1 MTSEKITSIYSD
13 PSWSVLRQGWN
24 NFHACGLH
32 HSAYGPTIYLYDE
45 FAMLT
50 PRRSHQLCL
59 SVSHRHACVPGHF
72 SHVWLWTWTVAHQ
85 VPLSMGFSRQE
96 SWSGLPCPPPGNLPH
111 PGIEPTSLGSPALAG
126 RFFTT
131 STTWEAPSRVG
142 PEVCTSESF
151 FSAVTLPIVQ
161 LLGFPQPLQCDGR
174 GRPSRSC
181 RNVGKGLPRA
191 GWWGKSSGS
200 GFAVALDPSWLLW
213 NMI

>member
-1 MTSEKITSIYSD
+1 MTSEKITGIYSD

-72 SHVWLWTWTVAHQ
+72 SHVWLWTWTVARQ

-111 PGIEPTSLGSPALAG
+111 PGIEPRSPALQVN
-126 RFFTT
+126 
-131 STTWEAPSRVG
+131 SLL
-142 PEVCTSESF
+142 SEPRYCCAIHIQGEDLQASLHTPT
-151 FSAVTLPIVQ
+151 VT
-161 LLGFPQPLQCDGR
+161 
-174 GRPSRSC
+174 
-181 RNVGKGLPRA
+181 A
-191 GWWGKSSGS
+191 
-200 GFAVALDPSWLLW
+200 
-213 NMI
+213 